1 VARTPAERSG
11 GLSLDEL
18 DERLMVHRISGAFAA
33 GEMLDFDAPA
43 GRYLLQATFAPGVA
57 AVEGVLAWL
66 AVEPHRSGS
75 PTRCRIDRHPTF
87 GHRTGVTD
95 PHQIL
100 HDVFGFSSFREGQ
113 EEIVRAVLGGED
125 VLAIMPTGAGKSL
138 CYQLPTLS
146 RRSLTVVVS
155 PLIALMR
162 DQVEALRRFGIEA
175 GSLNSANDQAENRR
189 VTDAVREGRMRL
201 LYASPERLANTA
213 TTEWLARSRVDLLA
227 IDEAHCVSQW
237 GHDFRPEYALL
248 GDVRRRLGGVQTIA
262 LTATA
267 DLSTRGDILHRLFE
281 REPRVF
287 LHGFDRPN
295 LRLSMQP
302 KEHATR
308 QLLSFLERH
317 KRESGIVYC
326 ASRDATHRI
335 AEKLSDEGYRA
346 LPYHAGMASADRARH
361 QDAFLQEDGIV
372 MVATVAFGMG
382 IDKPDVRFVVHA
394 ALPKSIE
401 AYYQEIGRAGR
412 DGAPAD
418 TLTLYGLDDMRLRR
432 LQIEE
437 SDASDEQ
444 KRVERQ
450 RLNALVA
457 LCEAPRCRRETLLAY
472 FGETTGACGNC
483 DLCIEGVKSFDGTVE
498 AQKLL
503 SAIART
509 GERFGTEHLVN
520 LLVGDETDGIRRFGH
535 ARLRTFGVGKDR
547 SKNEWRSLLRQI
559 YAAGLVNLELSEH
572 GRWTITGRGDAV
584 LRGAE
589 RIELRSDVLK
599 PRDRRRRRPQMQAA
613 PVGPGDDALL
623 IALKALR
630 TRLAKAEAVPAYVI
644 FSDRSLNDMAAKR
657 PLSRQAFS
665 GIHGV
670 GQAKLERYADAFLA
684 VVRDHES

>member
-1 VARTPAERSG
+1 
-11 GLSLDEL
+11 
-18 DERLMVHRISGAFAA
+18 
-33 GEMLDFDAPA
+33 
-43 GRYLLQATFAPGVA
+43 
-57 AVEGVLAWL
+57 
-66 AVEPHRSGS
+66 
-75 PTRCRIDRHPTF
+75 
-87 GHRTGVTD
+87 VTD

-125 VLAIMPTGAGKSL
+125 VLAVMPTGAGKSL

-146 RRSLTVVVS
+146 RQSLTVVVS

-189 VTDAVREGRMRL
+189 VADAVREGRMRL

-213 TTEWLARSRVDLLA
+213 TTEWLARSGVDLLA

-267 DLSTRGDILHRLFE
+267 DLSTRGDILQRLFE

-295 LRLSMQP
+295 LRLSMQS
-302 KEHATR
+302 KEHTTR
-308 QLLSFLERH
+308 QLLEFLERH
-317 KRESGIVYC
+317 KQESGIVYC
-326 ASRDATHRI
+326 SSRDAT
-335 AEKLSDEGYRA
+335 EKLARKLVGEGYRA
-346 LPYHAGMASADRARH
+346 LPYHAGMGSADRARH
-361 QDAFLQEDGIV
+361 QDAFLQEDGVV

-472 FGETTGACGNC
+472 FGETTKACGNC
-483 DLCIEGVKSFDGTVE
+483 DLCIDGVTSFDGTVE

-509 GERFGTEHLVN
+509 GERFGTEHLVH
-520 LLVGDETDGIRRFGH
+520 LLVGEETDGIRRFGH
-535 ARLRTFGVGKDR
+535 GRLKTFGIGKDR
-547 SKNEWRSLLRQI
+547 PKNEWRSLLRQI
-559 YAAGLVNLELSEH
+559 YAAGLVNLELAEH

-589 RIELRSDVLK
+589 RIELRADVLK
-599 PRDRRRRRPQMQAA
+599 PRDRRRRRAQMQAE
-613 PVGPGDDALL
+613 PVVPGNDALL
-623 IALKALR
+623 VALKALR

-644 FSDRSLNDMAAKR
+644 FSDRSLIDMAAKR
-657 PLSRQAFS
+657 PTSRRAFAD
-665 GIHGV
+665 IHGV
-670 GQAKLERYADAFLA
+670 GRAKLERYAEPFLE
-684 VVRDHES
+684 VVREHEA